1 MRELTF
7 SVPRDWDSSLLKN
20 FLRRRCDV
28 SARLLAR
35 LKREPCGISVNGAHA
50 TALTLLRAGD
60 AVRLVLPADDK
71 LPTPKELPIA
81 IVYEDEDLLVVD
93 KPADMPVYP
102 TPGHDSDT
110 LANAVSFCWRSKGRS
125 FSFRPVYRLDKN
137 TSGLIVLAKN
147 AYAASFLSH
156 RIQKE
161 YTAVCE
167 GMLTGSGVIDRPIL
181 LAPGSK
187 IRRAVGP
194 AGTRAVTRWESEG
207 CLAGHTL
214 LKLRM
219 ETGRTHQIRVHMA
232 SIGHPLAGDDL
243 YGGHLGLIRRQALH
257 CGDVRLI
264 HPVEKKEMELSSALP
279 EDMEKLL
286 CLCHE

>member
-7 SVPRDWDSSLLKN
+7 SVPRDWGHSLLKN

-35 LKREPCGISVNGAHA
+35 LKREPGGISVNGAHA

-194 AGTRAVTRWESEG
+194 AGAKAVTRWESE
-207 CLAGHTL
+207 CRLAGHTL
-214 LKLRM
+214 LKLRL

-243 YGGHLGLIRRQALH
+243 YGGHFGLIRRQALH